1 MGHRAS
7 ALDET
12 DLVSLFSNSEWIIEM
27 KSVKLDDRP
36 EGFNLARMTQL
47 PLTAMKVDGCAEP

>member
-36 EGFNLARMTQL
+36 EGFNLASEDDPTSPNRHEGGWMR
-47 PLTAMKVDGCAEP
+47 